1 MRGHAANKSID
12 KIVTRSQ
19 KGAPLLRGLPPTT
32 RPEPLR
38 RRTTQ
43 QKVTRWQAW
52 NETLL
57 LPAPFP
63 SGALVLTLV
72 KDAADPQS
80 RNALVL
86 PQIVR
91 RLQEVQT
98 AISSR
103 SLHDCLK
110 RLPRLRQFV
119 VSDPIL
125 LGQLKDL
132 GALHTKASS
141 ATLASCTAV
150 CRALRLYHSS
160 FSDLAT
166 SILSLRFQQKT
177 LLAPPDKMSG
187 KHFEAA
193 ARAESRLPRSL
204 RRPYTVAEPPGL
216 DAPLPPPGQNPPRPP
231 SVRQD
236 PQPRSHMEP
245 AVRPPNPP
253 PSPPRPSPGRL
264 SPPRLPPR
272 SLRRPYNVAEP
283 AAGLYAPLPPPGQN
297 PPRPP
302 SVRQDPQPRS
312 QVEPAVRPPNPRPSP
327 RPSPGLLSPPTGT
340 SSWYYPTQQGF
351 PTTFPEQT
359 LPAFILSPKAKF
371 GILALMKPLPNSM
384 PFKAQLD
391 SFKVWCQQ
399 PFNFGASG
407 SSGVVDSTY
416 RGIENT
422 VSKFIGVAY
431 LIEMI
436 EMPLLSFHLF
446 SNQALVARYLGL
458 MRHRCDT
465 NHMLAEVTR
474 LIKVVKYLQDSA
486 SAANSDASQAN
497 VRHCDDMIAWL
508 LRIQK
513 QLRRHPTL
521 KAPPPRAA
529 PPPPPDSDD
538 DMAQAAPASPIGTAA
553 PTGPPSRMQ
562 PPARAAPDA
571 AAAAAEAAAAGVT
584 AQGRETL
591 EPMVPVDG
599 EEDMPAELPSKST
612 LLAFSTDLL
621 QRAEER
627 IQRDLS
633 IGDVV
638 GYDTARLAGDALLVA
653 FLSGLYIP
661 PLRLGVIRTL
671 TVPGEPC
678 CLSRQCVRTGC
689 RGNSLRLTSHRQPTP
704 SSAQQAGAVQSITV
718 ELFHHKT
725 ERYTPTATVFTLPRS
740 LAAATKNY
748 LEHARPVLLNY
759 STAEE
764 QPPTLF
770 VSPNGFP
777 YDENSI
783 TVGNSWTR
791 IQRLYRA
798 PWTPFPARVF
808 RHIHSTSAWGDVVR
822 EVAAMQG
829 PLAGDA
835 RIMGNSIRTWETHYI
850 RDRETM
856 LGQAAISRLASW
868 RRQQRQQQTDTP
880 PSEPPVTAQNMAAR
894 RDQSEQLSEDE
905 APSQPP
911 APRVAAARAAAAA
924 AEVGAPAS
932 EDVVTEGATAG
943 VAAAEEAA
951 ATVAAPP
958 PSSPPPPPPPPAN
971 EEHPQPPPPRPP
983 PPPPPPQPPAHNM
996 LAEEAGPSAGSVEQ
1010 EGGRVF
1016 ALRPPMQRQGEGNWR
1031 ARADGRDG
1039 WTPPSEVP
1047 PARRHGFPA
1056 SARGMGALETPR
1068 VLAEEAGPSAG
1079 SVEQEGG
1086 RVFALRPPMQ
1096 RQGESNGRARADGR
1110 DGWMPPSEVPPARRR
1125 GFPASARGMG
1135 ALETP
1140 RVLAEEAGPSAGSVE
1155 QEGGRVF
1162 ALRPPMQRQ
1171 GESNGRA
1178 RADGRDGWM
1187 PPSEVPPAR
1196 RRGFPASARGMGALE
1211 TPRVLAEEAGPSA
1224 GSVEQEGGR
1233 VFALRPPMQRQGE
1246 GNGRARADGRDG
1258 WMPPSEV
1265 PPARRRGFPASAR
1278 GMGALET
1285 PRVEYG
1291 RVAVGR
1297 HRDGDTKAGTYA
1309 GFPTTFS
1316 RADSIAAA
1324 TPRITTPANVTPAN
1338 VDAPVRFSN
1347 AGGRSTVRTPAATK
1361 PWVGSPVFASGSR
1374 RYQPAA
1380 EAGGQAGM
1388 GVDGSG
1394 FPWAKRRRLCPFV
1407 DDEAEVARGPDWEED
1422 VSESEG
1428 GEGDSQF
1435 QGGSMEGRQ
1444 AFDSED
1450 GGSRRFQASGWL
1462 TAGPNGRMGGEE
1474 ESDYSSEGAAR
1485 HGGVRPAEYRGV
1497 SAPHE
1502 GPYRGR
1508 TSNEAPTVYDEDDMW
1523 FD

>member
-1 MRGHAANKSID
+1 
-12 KIVTRSQ
+12 
-19 KGAPLLRGLPPTT
+19 
-32 RPEPLR
+32 
-38 RRTTQ
+38 
-43 QKVTRWQAW
+43 
-52 NETLL
+52 
-57 LPAPFP
+57 
-63 SGALVLTLV
+63 
-72 KDAADPQS
+72 
-80 RNALVL
+80 
-86 PQIVR
+86 
-91 RLQEVQT
+91 
-98 AISSR
+98 
-103 SLHDCLK
+103 
-110 RLPRLRQFV
+110 
-119 VSDPIL
+119 
-125 LGQLKDL
+125 
-132 GALHTKASS
+132 
-141 ATLASCTAV
+141 
-150 CRALRLYHSS
+150 
-160 FSDLAT
+160 
-166 SILSLRFQQKT
+166 
-177 LLAPPDKMSG
+177 
-187 KHFEAA
+187 
-193 ARAESRLPRSL
+193 
-204 RRPYTVAEPPGL
+204 
-216 DAPLPPPGQNPPRPP
+216 
-231 SVRQD
+231 
-236 PQPRSHMEP
+236 
-245 AVRPPNPP
+245 
-253 PSPPRPSPGRL
+253 
-264 SPPRLPPR
+264 
-272 SLRRPYNVAEP
+272 
-283 AAGLYAPLPPPGQN
+283 
-297 PPRPP
+297 
-302 SVRQDPQPRS
+302 
-312 QVEPAVRPPNPRPSP
+312 
-327 RPSPGLLSPPTGT
+327 
-340 SSWYYPTQQGF
+340 
-351 PTTFPEQT
+351 
-359 LPAFILSPKAKF
+359 
-371 GILALMKPLPNSM
+371 MKPLPNSM

-1016 ALRPPMQRQGEGNWR
+1016 ALRPPMQRQGEGN
-1031 ARADGRDG
+1031 
-1039 WTPPSEVP
+1039 
-1047 PARRHGFPA
+1047 
-1056 SARGMGALETPR
+1056 
-1068 VLAEEAGPSAG
+1068 
-1079 SVEQEGG
+1079 
-1086 RVFALRPPMQ
+1086 
-1096 RQGESNGRARADGR
+1096 
-1110 DGWMPPSEVPPARRR
+1110 
-1125 GFPASARGMG
+1125 
-1135 ALETP
+1135 
-1140 RVLAEEAGPSAGSVE
+1140 
-1155 QEGGRVF
+1155 
-1162 ALRPPMQRQ
+1162 
-1171 GESNGRA
+1171 
-1178 RADGRDGWM
+1178 
-1187 PPSEVPPAR
+1187 
-1196 RRGFPASARGMGALE
+1196 
-1211 TPRVLAEEAGPSA
+1211 
-1224 GSVEQEGGR
+1224 
-1233 VFALRPPMQRQGE
+1233 
-1246 GNGRARADGRDG
+1246 GRARADGRDG